1 MCFWVLF
8 ALMDQTSCALLFWL
22 FAACLFAGVA
32 AGVVA
37 GDVGAD
43 VPTVRESVVECW
55 SGGCVLLFGCGAYGI
70 CTSYRAA
77 PYE

>member
-1 MCFWVLF
+1 MCFGVLF
-8 ALMDQTSCALLFWL
+8 ALMDQTSCALLFCL

-43 VPTVRESVVECW
+43 VPAVRESVVECW
-55 SGGCVLLFGCGAYGI
+55 SGGVCVVACGAYGI